1 MTVTVGSSLP
11 STPVTCIDIPEVSNF
26 TGQFVYNYF
35 TTDELTN
42 DNATTTAASDSV
54 IFSRTVARYVH
65 LKWNKITF
73 SSTGKQKQELIDI
86 SIQNFASEVIDEDNV
101 DLRFYQTYE
110 QQENNFV
117 LQTQHYLDRLY
128 RQLNYNPLN
137 ASLGDAARAIN
148 ESTPPAITQEFISRY
163 LNYSH
168 SENLHTTANATNP
181 ASDIEGINT
190 AMPVI
195 NKAFGTLF
203 HEKLINDSLTPL
215 DRTLLNGLDEKFNI
229 KAMMVPYANQ
239 FNGSQYDLSLDNPI
253 RSVVTDTVR
262 DFGTVFQATG
272 YVIDRYRLLAD
283 GQPVD
288 KKSYYIENPE
298 TVEFFDTQVAYNQRY
313 YYTIKT
319 VAVVRTLT
327 FNAEQRVNVVSTHL
341 IASKRVRFI
350 ANCVDKTPPEPPTD
364 FFVSWDYGL
373 KKPVLT
379 WNFPIDSRR
388 HIKYFMVFRRRNLT
402 INGLSVRPAQLPF
415 ELVRMYDFNDLQGAP
430 GVFYN
435 KGNGI
440 FTFFDGD
447 SAIIAD
453 IIMTPASTTA
463 TTVFTPTCYI
473 DEDFNRE
480 DYYIYS
486 VVAVDAHGISSNYS
500 NQIGIRFSKPKNTID
515 RVDISGPGAPKP
527 YPNIYLNK
535 DAFVDTIK
543 NEGYSQLTVVF
554 SPEYYELR
562 RQSGE
567 DLKILNFGPDN
578 FYRIQ
583 LINTDL
589 QTDQFIDIRITDDR
603 VRS

>member
-11 STPVTCIDIPEVSNF
+11 STPITCIDIPEVSNF
-26 TGQFVYNYF
+26 TGEFVYNYF

-42 DNATTTAASDSV
+42 DNTTTTAANDSV

-65 LKWNKITF
+65 LKWDKVNF
-73 SSTGKQKQELIDI
+73 GSTDKHKQELVDI
-86 SIQNFASEVIDEDNV
+86 SIQKFASHVIDEDHV

-128 RQLNYNPLN
+128 RQLNYNPVN
-137 ASLGDAARAIN
+137 ASLSDAARAIN
-148 ESTPPAITQEFISRY
+148 ESTPPSITQEFILRY
-163 LNYSH
+163 LNYSY
-168 SENLHTTANATNP
+168 SENLHTTAGGVNP
-181 ASDIEGINT
+181 ASEIEGINT
-190 AMPVI
+190 SIPVT
-195 NKAFGTLF
+195 NKGFGTIF

-215 DRTLLNGLDEKFNI
+215 DRTLLDGLERQFN
-229 KAMMVPYANQ
+229 AQTMVLQYANQ
-239 FNGSQYDLSLDNPI
+239 FNGSQYDFSLDSPI
-253 RSVVTDTVR
+253 KMVVGEGVR

-272 YVIDRYRLLAD
+272 YVIDRYRLLHD
-283 GQPVD
+283 GKQVD
-288 KKSYYIENPE
+288 KKSYYIESPE
-298 TVEFFDTQVAYNQRY
+298 TVEFFDTQVAYNQQY
-313 YYTIKT
+313 YYAIKA
-319 VAVVRTLT
+319 VAVVQTLA
-327 FNAEQRVNVVSTHL
+327 FNAEQRVNVVSSFL

-402 INGLSVRPAQLPF
+402 INGASIRPAQLPF

-435 KGNGI
+435 RGNM
-440 FTFFDGD
+440 FTFYDGD
-447 SAIIAD
+447 SMINSAV
-453 IIMTPASTTA
+453 IMTPASTTA

-527 YPNIYLNK
+527 YPNMYLNK